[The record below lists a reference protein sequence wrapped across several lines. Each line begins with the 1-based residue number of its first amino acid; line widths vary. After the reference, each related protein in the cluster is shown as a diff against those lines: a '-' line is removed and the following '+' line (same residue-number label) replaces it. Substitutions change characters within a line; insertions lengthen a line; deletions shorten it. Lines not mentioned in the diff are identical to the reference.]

1 MPLFVDQTKNHFNL
15 RLLPAPPPEV
25 LLWREILGELLVK
38 ILTVQETLILETP
51 NANLNKTCY
60 RMLVAGH
67 HVLEWE
73 EGKIIVFDDSFEHEV
88 RRQTSKKAHTGFI
101 MFIMMYMIFF
111 FN

>member
-1 MPLFVDQTKNHFNL
+1 MPLFVDQKNHFNL
-15 RLLPAPPPEV
+15 RLLPAAPPEV
-25 LLWREILGELLVK
+25 FLWIENLGELLVK

-88 RRQTSKKAHTGFI
+88 RRQTSKKAHTGLNV
-101 MFIMMYMIFF
+101 YHDVYYIFF